1 MKIMDHAS
9 FIEAIGIGAGT
20 CTAIALLPQLIKLIK
35 EKKAE
40 SISVFYLVILF
51 TGLCLWIWYGF
62 MRHDVPVILT
72 NIVSLIINIMVM
84 IFSIRYKQ
92 KQKN

>member
-1 MKIMDHAS
+1 MDYTS
-9 FIEAIGIGAGT
+9 LTEVIGIAAGT

-40 SISVFYLVILF
+40 SISVFYLIILF

-62 MRHDVPVILT
+62 MRKDVPVVLT
-72 NIVSLIINIMVM
+72 NIVSLAINVTVM
-84 IFSIRYKQ
+84 IFSVRYK
-92 KQKN
+92 KKPGS